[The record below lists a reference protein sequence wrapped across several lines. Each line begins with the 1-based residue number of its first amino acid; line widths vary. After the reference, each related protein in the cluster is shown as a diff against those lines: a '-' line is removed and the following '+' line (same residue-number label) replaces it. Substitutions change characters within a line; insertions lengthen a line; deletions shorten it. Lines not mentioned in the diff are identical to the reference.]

1 MRADLSL
8 EEQRV
13 WEEQEMEKPVNFAE
27 LHIDPAPFQLVEK
40 SNLLKV
46 TCTTIKGDNL
56 IKYKNTKY
64 NIIKITIMECI
75 WIGSLVC

>member
-1 MRADLSL
+1 MSLRADLSL

-46 TCTTIKGDNL
+46 S
-56 IKYKNTKY
+56 Y
-64 NIIKITIMECI
+64 IITQPP
-75 WIGSLVC
+75 SS

>member
-1 MRADLSL
+1 MSLRADLSL

-46 TCTTIKGDNL
+46 SFVLLLTPPPSSLKKSNL
-56 IKYKNTKY
+56 LK
-64 NIIKITIMECI
+64 
-75 WIGSLVC
+75 